1 MQNELT
7 AMRRIIWHK
16 RMTLFPIF
24 VAACEVCCCEVNK
37 QNHIWG
43 EATAVSIKSLASC
56 CPSILEAD
64 AVVDGCPPCYTLLL
78 HWLCCKCW
86 QQFTSSKEII
96 WFTSSSLAT
105 TPESCMSLVKW
116 CPCKTARQNNSFP
129 LNTIAIVLWCEITEK
144 NKNVIW
150 EITVPLFSM
159 YCACPTAFPNQ

>member
-1 MQNELT
+1 
-7 AMRRIIWHK
+7 
-16 RMTLFPIF
+16 MTLFPIF

-43 EATAVSIKSLASC
+43 EATAVSIKSWLPAALH
-56 CPSILEAD
+56 PRGRRG
-64 AVVDGCPPCYTLLL
+64 VVDGCPPCYTLLL

-96 WFTSSSLAT
+96 WFTSSSFAT
-105 TPESCMSLVKW
+105 TPESCVSLVKW

-129 LNTIAIVLWCEITEK
+129 LNAIDIVLWCEITGK
-144 NKNVIW
+144 KKKSVIW
-150 EITVPLFSM
+150 GNCSSLFSM